1 MSREKRASDARRR
14 SGGQGSNQTMLLY
27 AVVTPAGKFNS
38 INTRFKVNKRNFFL
52 AQTNQGNVA
61 LKIDKHDKKK
71 PLEMH
76 QVSMNL
82 LSTERKQ
89 LNPEDEIGNI
99 KSSKNDKGESAQQ
112 KTTTTTTAI
121 KAQRRKAAFPD
132 DDNILPV
139 NVKTVRLIAPMP
151 KASVRPDDADSGISS
166 LAASFVY

>member
-1 MSREKRASDARRR
+1 MSREKWTSDARRR
-14 SGGQGSNQTMLLY
+14 GGGQGSNQTMLLY
-27 AVVTPAGKFNS
+27 ALVTAAGKSNLN
-38 INTRFKVNKRNFFL
+38 NTRFIVNKRNFFL

-99 KSSKNDKGESAQQ
+99 KSSKNDKDESAQQ
-112 KTTTTTTAI
+112 KTTTTTTI

-132 DDNILPV
+132 DDHFLPV

-151 KASVRPDDADSGISS
+151 KASARPDDADSGISS